1 MENFIKA
8 IQTSIEGKNWYS
20 VLFISLTL
28 PDICGKIDTPSSNSS
43 KTRTIEWCDKYLTPL
58 YTVRLG
64 IAREEH
70 ILLGGADFYA
80 LRCAYLHEGSDD
92 VTTQKARQHIDKFR
106 FIQPLTDGLCI
117 HNNKNHNTLQLQVDE
132 FGKDIIKA
140 VLNWLDDIKDDP
152 AKKAEV
158 DSLLNIEMIDI
169 SKGFSV

>member
-1 MENFIKA
+1 
-8 IQTSIEGKNWYS
+8 
-20 VLFISLTL
+20 
-28 PDICGKIDTPSSNSS
+28 
-43 KTRTIEWCDKYLTPL
+43 
-58 YTVRLG
+58 
-64 IAREEH
+64 
-70 ILLGGADFYA
+70 GGADFYA

-140 VLNWLDDIKDDP
+140 VRNWLDDIKDDP